1 MTRLPTFTSAA
12 QVWLL
17 LQRVFISKHSLTNKS
32 NYLTSV
38 TFAELTKEGLH
49 KNQKMSRKTKVIAKD
64 SCIWVLL

>member
-1 MTRLPTFTSAA
+1 MREKISLKVTYQGVWLTRLPTLMSAA

-49 KNQKMSRKTKVIAKD
+49 KNQKM
-64 SCIWVLL
+64 